1 MCNCGSKCSIAKPTV
16 SGQSDSATFLEINH
30 DAHTVATET
39 VAIASDMSEED
50 MEALSPTDE
59 AVEARLTSPV
69 VTTFVDTEKI
79 AFERNKSGF
88 IPGWRSDK
96 SEMVSGY
103 ECKVFTGELG
113 LRRVEPRR
121 FVSLLQSFHRPD
133 FDPFIY
139 LSS

>member
-1 MCNCGSKCSIAKPTV
+1 MHAFSIQSFVSYSRKCLIF

-39 VAIASDMSEED
+39 VAIMAEMSEED
-50 MEALSPTDE
+50 MDALSPSDE

-96 SEMVSGY
+96 SENVSGY
-103 ECKVFTGELG
+103 ECKVFTGESG
-113 LRRVEPRR
+113 
-121 FVSLLQSFHRPD
+121 S
-133 FDPFIY
+133 
-139 LSS
+139 

>member
-1 MCNCGSKCSIAKPTV
+1 MASES
-16 SGQSDSATFLEINH
+16 
-30 DAHTVATET
+30 
-39 VAIASDMSEED
+39 VAIMAEMNEED
-50 MEALSPTDE
+50 MESLSPSDE

-103 ECKVFTGELG
+103 ECKVFTGECD
-113 LRRVEPRR
+113 E
-121 FVSLLQSFHRPD
+121 
-133 FDPFIY
+133 
-139 LSS
+139 

>member
-1 MCNCGSKCSIAKPTV
+1 MEVYVNLCPVLSLFHHTLPPV
-16 SGQSDSATFLEINH
+16 FRLVGQSDSATFLEINH

-39 VAIASDMSEED
+39 VAIVAEMSEDD

-96 SEMVSGY
+96 SENVSG
-103 ECKVFTGELG
+103 
-113 LRRVEPRR
+113 
-121 FVSLLQSFHRPD
+121 
-133 FDPFIY
+133 
-139 LSS
+139 